1 MGPLCSSF
9 LGAFLGLALLLAG
22 SDPRLS
28 SHAVGELSVDSF
40 DQSFPT
46 LSLEWEDSY
55 KLLHFQV
62 HMISVGHGLT
72 VVVSSEIFQ
81 ICRLFLVPLTKKLLI
96 TVTHHYH
103 CCPVPLQSISETSWF
118 YEESIGSI
126 PPCSLRHGLLSLA
139 PGTQLI
145 SLPPVLPLLVLHR
158 KTSPSLLPLI
168 FYSGSTLLSGE
179 KTEHL
184 NVFPAYLPSP
194 ADLAPPAFL
203 KQLPPWDTLL
213 PSLVLTPL
221 ALSLL
226 YDPAQFIPSNSPF
239 LQPSLGLGLPHFS
252 SHSSG
257 SCFCHVTEHTLLW
270 FFCMCIWFGC

>member
-81 ICRLFLVPLTKKLLI
+81 VCRLFLVPLTKKLLI

-103 CCPVPLQSISETSWF
+103 CCPS
-118 YEESIGSI
+118 
-126 PPCSLRHGLLSLA
+126 
-139 PGTQLI
+139 
-145 SLPPVLPLLVLHR
+145 
-158 KTSPSLLPLI
+158 SPSVNQWDLLILWGI
-168 FYSGSTLLSGE
+168 HWFHSTLLSQ
-179 KTEHL
+179 TWTSLPCSWHPAD
-184 NVFPAYLPSP
+184 FPASS
-194 ADLAPPAFL
+194 LAPL
-203 KQLPPWDTLL
+203 SPP
-213 PSLVLTPL
+213 
-221 ALSLL
+221 
-226 YDPAQFIPSNSPF
+226 
-239 LQPSLGLGLPHFS
+239 
-252 SHSSG
+252 
-257 SCFCHVTEHTLLW
+257 
-270 FFCMCIWFGC
+270 